1 MPVKVNEF
9 NIKANVIED
18 ENGADSSDQDMV
30 NSQISDSV
38 KQEIIDECVKRM
50 RELMESEK
58 SRY

>member
-18 ENGADSSDQDMV
+18 ENGADSSDQDMD

>member
-1 MPVKVNEF
+1 MPLKVNEF

-18 ENGADSSDQDMV
+18 ENEVDSSDSNMAH
-30 NSQISDSV
+30 NQISDSV

-50 RELMESEK
+50 QELMEREK